1 MIDTKKKLKEFAK
14 DVGFDIKISDD
25 AVTFFNE
32 GMDSEDFND
41 FYYKSSKVT
50 YNSYFNNVITHF
62 ISIMFPEYDEEQ
74 SSNKYDIETL
84 VDSYRDA
91 VQVNICFPKYG
102 MLQYNDRFVQ
112 DKGLVQF
119 NSLWDTAGRFNLSF
133 YELFSHLGMSENDM
147 KERFNVHY
155 DANNNYLDTVDI
167 NSEAVLEAVEELTV
181 ADLVYVYLKL
191 LLNTDI

>member
-50 YNSYFNNVITHF
+50 YNSYFNDVITHF
-62 ISIMFPEYDEEQ
+62 ISIMFPEFDEEQ

-133 YELFSHLGMSENDM
+133 YELFSHLGMSETDM

-181 ADLVYVYLKL
+181 ADLVYVYLRL
-191 LLNTDI
+191 LLDADI